1 MKELKTNKRAW
12 LWGLPLLMLCAT
24 SACSDDDND
33 DPNNGSAN
41 DPEAVVDL
49 ASAPLTINN
58 DQAALA
64 SRVRNYSAFGTR
76 AGEDIL
82 TVGMPEKPSVPENA
96 VEYKNNVNWEAG
108 WPYPFYNTNVK
119 VPAGETLKDVY
130 LTSGNYYV
138 QGTLETDF
146 GYTPEV
152 CTANIYILD
161 GGKLIMKGRIPEGF
175 HVYVWGEIEITSS
188 VSNLLNAT
196 SKDPKGATLYC
207 SEDLDLGSTSWHEM
221 NSGTLYVGGALTGNL
236 NEIKNGGYLVVGCDS
251 HITSNL
257 NINSGASINLRGNL
271 KVDGDVYLSS
281 GTDEVYMVEGT
292 LLDAHQLQ
300 MNNDEVRIRIIGD
313 GYAYLNLTSLA
324 SNHFDLK
331 SKLDGNFAIQCP
343 TFIQDWQAWDVS
355 KFEFVAQVLLNTEIE
370 KAGLSIP
377 TSCPGTEPE
386 EVTQIP
392 TLETITEVT
401 PSEHTHPIS
410 ATSIDVA
417 NGKIYVS
424 WHWRGVNY
432 HGCVEIGELT
442 AAGCKLDQFFETAA
456 SETKQSFDDDTKYGK
471 DFNHIMVD
479 TKDNRI
485 YVVGNEAKGGIL
497 GYVDLNA
504 EGLVNGT
511 SGAAD
516 ATLKYRRL
524 LGGDGNCIIR
534 NGDYLQ
540 IASTYGYESYNLPNL
555 DRVGRNEQPGKAKFI
570 LKSGNSLYGMH
581 FNSKSY
587 VTTNL
592 LTSADASK
600 ADKLEKIDITL
611 DKFDGYDYL
620 FDGTQTELLTTL
632 EVAPVDG
639 KNVVAVDGNDIYVCC
654 GAYGLVRYNGSTTER
669 FQLDL
674 INGVQPR
681 GYANGVTFDDNYVY
695 VAYGSAGLYVLNKKD
710 LSVYANYT
718 NVGGKSCN
726 YVTVPGDGYI
736 YVAYGENGWQV
747 YRLTTIA
754 ATVAKKK

>member
-24 SACSDDDND
+24 PACSDDDND

-58 DQAALA
+58 DQAELS

-76 AGEDIL
+76 AGDGIL
-82 TVGMPEKPSVPENA
+82 AVGMPKKPSVPEDA
-96 VEYKNNVNWEAG
+96 VLWKDQGIVDWDAS
-108 WPYPFYNTNVK
+108 PRVAKDKVCK
-119 VPAGETLKDVY
+119 VPAGDTFTTNLIVD
-130 LTSGNYYV
+130 GDYYV
-138 QGTLETDF
+138 QGTVIISF
-146 GYTPEV
+146 GWSEIV
-152 CTANIYILD
+152 NGVNIYILD
-161 GGKLIMKGRIPEGF
+161 GGKLILKGSVPNNAHI
-175 HVYVWGEIEITSS
+175 YSWGEVVIDN
-188 VSNLLNAT
+188 VYNLLNST
-196 SKDPKGATLYC
+196 NGNPSGATLYC
-207 SEDLDLGSTSWHEM
+207 NGDLDLGSTSQHTM
-221 NSGTLYVGGALTGNL
+221 NSGTLYVGGALIGNL
-236 NEIKNGGYLVVGCDS
+236 NNINNGGYVIVGCDS
-251 HITSNL
+251 HITSDL

-271 KVDGDVYLSS
+271 KVDGDIYMSS

-300 MNNDEVRIRIIGD
+300 MNNDEVRFRIIGD

-324 SNHFDLK
+324 SNKFDLT

-343 TFIQDWQAWDVS
+343 TFIQNWQAWDVS
-355 KFEFVAQVLLNTEIE
+355 EFEFVAQVLLNTEIE

-392 TLETITEVT
+392 TLETIADVT

-410 ATSIDVA
+410 ATSIAVA

-456 SETKQSFDDDTKYGK
+456 SETKQSFDDDTMYGK

-674 INGVQPR
+674 IDGVQPR

-695 VAYGSAGLYVLNKKD
+695 VAYGSAGIYVLNKKD
-710 LSVYANYT
+710 LSVYAKYT

-754 ATVAKKK
+754 ATVAKK

>member
-1 MKELKTNKRAW
+1 
-12 LWGLPLLMLCAT
+12 
-24 SACSDDDND
+24 
-33 DPNNGSAN
+33 
-41 DPEAVVDL
+41 
-49 ASAPLTINN
+49 
-58 DQAALA
+58 
-64 SRVRNYSAFGTR
+64 
-76 AGEDIL
+76 
-82 TVGMPEKPSVPENA
+82 
-96 VEYKNNVNWEAG
+96 
-108 WPYPFYNTNVK
+108 
-119 VPAGETLKDVY
+119 LKDVY

-138 QGTLETDF
+138 QGTLETNF
-146 GYTPEV
+146 SYTPEV

-196 SKDPKGATLYC
+196 SKDPNGATLYC

-236 NEIKNGGYLVVGCDS
+236 NNINNGGYVIVGCDS
-251 HITSNL
+251 HITSDL

-271 KVDGDVYLSS
+271 KVDGDIYMSS

-300 MNNDEVRIRIIGD
+300 MNNDEVRFRIVGD

-324 SNHFDLK
+324 SNHFDLT

-343 TFIQDWQAWDVS
+343 TFIQNWQAWDVS
-355 KFEFVAQVLLNTEIE
+355 EFEFVAQVLLNTEIE

-392 TLETITEVT
+392 TLETIADVT

-410 ATSIDVA
+410 ATSIAVA

-456 SETKQSFDDDTKYGK
+456 SETKQSFDDDTMYGK

-540 IASTYGYESYNLPNL
+540 VASTYGYESYSLPNL
-555 DRVGRNEQPGKAKFI
+555 DRVGRNKQPGKAKFI

-581 FNSKSY
+581 FNSTSY

-592 LTSADASK
+592 QTSADASN
-600 ADKLEKIDITL
+600 AEKLEKIDITL

-632 EVAPVDG
+632 EVSPVDG

-674 INGVQPR
+674 IDGVQPR
-681 GYANGVTFDDNYVY
+681 GYVNGVTFDDNYVY
-695 VAYGSAGLYVLNKKD
+695 VAYGSAGIYVLNKKD
-710 LSVYANYT
+710 LSVYAKYT

-754 ATVAKKK
+754 ATVAKK